1 MKYVVASVDEI
12 PEGGRKIVD
21 VANRSIG
28 VFNVKGEYF
37 GLRNV
42 CPHQGFPLCRGALW
56 GKVSSDMPGV
66 FEFEPGGE
74 ILTCP
79 HHGWEFEIRTG
90 RSWCDPQRL
99 RTGAYEVS
107 IEMGEQILEQAE
119 QSAPANGSRVEGPF
133 VAETVPVSVEGRY
146 LVVDMT

>member
-28 VFNVKGEYF
+28 IFNIKGEYF

-42 CPHQGFPLCRGALW
+42 CPHQGFPLCRGSIW
-56 GKVSSDMPGV
+56 GRLTSDLPGV
-66 FEFEPGGE
+66 FDFEPGGE

-99 RTGAYEVS
+99 RTGAYQVS
-107 IEMGEQILEQAE
+107 VELGEQILEQAGR
-119 QSAPANGSRVEGPF
+119 NGAAESRVEGPF
-133 VAETVPVSVEGRY
+133 VAETVPVTVEGQY
-146 LVVDMT
+146 LVLEVA